1 MILCFFGSLQSCL
14 TYKFCK
20 FLLFLLPHY
29 KRSYIYHEIKMFCC
43 FLSCFCYNSRKVTMR
58 IFIVS
63 SKDKM
68 LKDMSTRSQNKYVL
82 FLLSFKMK
90 ALVLIFYNAE
100 NFRTEKGEWWVCRVT
115 STLKVLVSCTV
126 YKSASL

>member
-1 MILCFFGSLQSCL
+1 
-14 TYKFCK
+14 
-20 FLLFLLPHY
+20 
-29 KRSYIYHEIKMFCC
+29 
-43 FLSCFCYNSRKVTMR
+43 MR

-90 ALVLIFYNAE
+90 ALVLIFYKAE
-100 NFRTEKGEWWVCRVT
+100 NFRTERKWIKDQVFIFKGEWWVCGIKMQIARATFELFYSPFCVT
-115 STLKVLVSCTV
+115 SPSGF
-126 YKSASL
+126 SLGMS